1 MDVEERKLDSEEVKH
16 LAAESKELMADHA
29 FRTAILGLRK
39 QWFAELM
46 TAVDDNSRITLTLK
60 LQALEAIPAQLQVF
74 VNNHTWA
81 ESRRKQ

>member
-1 MDVEERKLDSEEVKH
+1 LDEARKLDSEEVKR
-16 LAAESKELMADHA
+16 LAHESKELLADPA
-29 FRTAILGLRK
+29 FKAAVLALRR

-46 TAVDDNSRITLTLK
+46 SAFDDNTRITLTLK
-60 LQALEAIPAQLQVF
+60 LQALEAIPQQLQVF